1 MGDEGFQQ
9 SLSPIQRL
17 GVDRLIEG
25 AVEKN
30 CEKKSKCTIEGCPV
44 QRSH

>member
-17 GVDRLIEG
+17 GLVRLIEG

-30 CEKKSKCTIEGCPV
+30 CEKKSKGTTEGCPV
-44 QRSH
+44 QCSH